1 MARDYFEQ
9 MGGEEHKASIVAR
22 HLSRL
27 RTDYPPEPPEITAR
41 KRAEAADRLL
51 RQDAANGL
59 EGGLIGS
66 LDRLVVH
73 TNERAEAMA
82 RMTGRSAPP
91 RIDRP
96 AFTAADDGRQAE
108 AGDD

>member
-1 MARDYFEQ
+1 MRDWYEDMA
-9 MGGEEHKASIVAR
+9 GEEHKAEIVAR
-22 HLSRL
+22 HMARL
-27 RTDYPPEPPEITAR
+27 RTDSPPEPEAITAR
-41 KRAEAADRLL
+41 KRAEAADRLM

-91 RIDRP
+91 RFDRP

-108 AGDD
+108 TSDD